1 MVEKQVDKLL
11 YKLELY
17 LIKIIPLLLAICY
30 FINTI
35 LSYFNIDTI
44 IPSLI
49 GGVSLL
55 PLLFLYIS
63 SYTFKFCTYH
73 RLSLH
78 YILII
83 DIINYYDYS
92 VGLNVTSKVY
102 VMLHSMLFLILIILI
117 IYFKFYNEKLHTKMY
132 NKVS

>member
-92 VGLNVTSKVY
+92 VGLNVNSKVY
-102 VMLHSMLFLILIILI
+102 VMLHSMLFLTLIILI

>member
-78 YILII
+78 YIAII

-92 VGLNVTSKVY
+92 VGLNVNSKIY
-102 VMLHSMLFLILIILI
+102 LMMNSILFLILILLI
-117 IYFKFYNEKLHTKMY
+117 IYFKFYYGKLFKKTY
-132 NKVS
+132 S

>member
-92 VGLNVTSKVY
+92 VGLNVNSKVY